1 MAFFF
6 NQDLFC
12 QHCSSKY
19 VSTLVAK
26 LHCAVCTI
34 RQNFSMSELFH
45 PKFCVLKAAHFN
57 KKIFL
62 KVGLSKPKRP
72 MLKKAVLLLLNTTHL
87 SFSAELCSKS

>member
-1 MAFFF
+1 MAALFLTKIFFV
-6 NQDLFC
+6 NIVPANM
-12 QHCSSKY
+12 Y

-45 PKFCVLKAAHFN
+45 PKFCVLKAAHFD

-72 MLKKAVLLLLNTTHL
+72 MLKKGYVTAAKYYSSLF
-87 SFSAELCSKS
+87 FSKALQ